1 MLNEHVIRMNV
12 MPVNTIKRR
21 MQEGKPVFGSWLA
34 IPHAMTVEIMA
45 SAGYDWLIADFE
57 HSPLDIQNGLAMI
70 QAMRYSPA
78 SPVAR
83 VPLINMAW
91 VKRVLDMGF
100 MSVMVPLIRTREDTE
115 YAVSLAK
122 YPPEGIRG
130 AAGAH
135 RASGYGAYTKDYLA
149 HANQEIMVII
159 QIENSDSVANVKDI
173 VSVPGVDCLF
183 IGPMDLSVDLGVAG
197 DFQHPKV
204 LEAFRK
210 VEEAAKEA
218 GVPLG
223 TLVGTP
229 EDAQKKV
236 DDGYL
241 FLGISSDSRHLAN
254 GARRD
259 GEKIARM
266 HAASEGR
273 S

>member
-1 MLNEHVIRMNV
+1 MIIEHTIRINT
-12 MPVNTIKRR
+12 MPGNTIKKS
-21 MQEGKPVFGSWLA
+21 MQEGKPVFGSWLT
-34 IPHAMTVEIMA
+34 IPHTITVEIMA
-45 SAGYDWLIADFE
+45 SVGYDWLIVDFE
-57 HSPLDIQNGLAMI
+57 HAPLDIQNGLAMI

-83 VPLINMAW
+83 VPLIDMAW
-91 VKRVLDMGF
+91 FKRALDMGF
-100 MSVMVPLIRTREDTE
+100 MSLMVPLIRTREDTE
-115 YAVSLAK
+115 YAISLAK

-130 AAGAH
+130 AAAAH
-135 RASGYGAYTKDYLA
+135 RAAGYGAYTRDYLA
-149 HANQEIMVII
+149 RANLEIMVII
-159 QIENSDSVANVKDI
+159 QIENADSVANVKDI
-173 VSVPGVDCLF
+173 VSLPGVDCLF

-197 DFQHPKV
+197 DFQHPRV

-236 DDGYL
+236 DNGYL
-241 FLGISSDSRHLAN
+241 FLGISSDGRHLAA

-266 HAASEGR
+266 RESWKGK

>member
-1 MLNEHVIRMNV
+1 V
-12 MPVNTIKRR
+12 
-21 MQEGKPVFGSWLA
+21 
-34 IPHAMTVEIMA
+34 
-45 SAGYDWLIADFE
+45 DFE
-57 HSPLDIQNGLAMI
+57 HAPLDIQNGLAMI
-70 QAMRYSPA
+70 QAMRYAPV

-83 VPLINMAW
+83 VPLIDMAW
-91 VKRVLDMGF
+91 VKRVLDIGY
-100 MSVMVPLIRTREDTE
+100 MSVMVPLIRTKEDAR

-130 AAGAH
+130 AAASH
-135 RASGYGAYTKDYLA
+135 RASGYGAYAKDYLA
-149 HANQEIMVII
+149 RANEEIMVII
-159 QIENSDSVANVKDI
+159 QIENAESVANVRDI

-210 VEEAAKEA
+210 VEDAAKEA
-218 GVPLG
+218 GMPLG

-236 DDGYL
+236 ENGYL
-241 FLGISSDSRHLAN
+241 FLGISSDARHLAA

-259 GEKIARM
+259 GEKIARIRESL
-266 HAASEGR
+266 AR
-273 S
+273 

>member
-1 MLNEHVIRMNV
+1 MIMEHTIRINAMEGNA
-12 MPVNTIKRR
+12 IKKR
-21 MQEGKPVFGSWLA
+21 MQEGRPVFGSWLA

-45 SAGYDWLIADFE
+45 GAGYDWLIVDFE
-57 HSPLDIQNGLAMI
+57 HAPLDIQNGLAMI

-83 VPLINMAW
+83 VPLIDMAW
-91 VKRVLDMGF
+91 VKRVLDIGF

-130 AAGAH
+130 AAASH

-149 HANQEIMVII
+149 RANKEIMVII
-159 QIENSDSVANVKDI
+159 QIENTESVANVKDI

-197 DFQHPKV
+197 DFQHPRV

-218 GVPLG
+218 GIPLG

-229 EDAQKKV
+229 EDARKKV
-236 DDGYL
+236 DEGYL
-241 FLGISSDSRHLAN
+241 FLGISSDVRHLAA
-254 GARRD
+254 GARGH
-259 GEKIARM
+259 GEKIARIRE
-266 HAASEGR
+266 SR
-273 S
+273 